1 MVLSEYTTIALY
13 ISLNNHISYI
23 IYMLMCIYHM
33 GCFLFN
39 QSWRFLKLASHPNR
53 HGGHINYGP
62 SVETQMPVDIR
73 ASTLRQ
79 DQPDSWRRKKWGWLM
94 QPSIPKQKKL
104 WLCTLHFKKVVLNF
118 ACVHFWRL
126 ICRLFFWRIRWI
138 VWPVK
143 NYLHCG
149 HQRRQFEIPDF
160 DGDFDRDFDGK
171 IICNIL

>member
-1 MVLSEYTTIALY
+1 MGFYLGCIWCLHIFDTFLLWDSTLFFWGVDMPEDLHWIYRRWMLY
-13 ISLNNHISYI
+13 C
-23 IYMLMCIYHM
+23 MGCIYHM

-104 WLCTLHFKKVVLNF
+104 
-118 ACVHFWRL
+118 
-126 ICRLFFWRIRWI
+126 
-138 VWPVK
+138 
-143 NYLHCG
+143 
-149 HQRRQFEIPDF
+149 
-160 DGDFDRDFDGK
+160 
-171 IICNIL
+171 

>member
-1 MVLSEYTTIALY
+1 
-13 ISLNNHISYI
+13 
-23 IYMLMCIYHM
+23 MCIYHM

-94 QPSIPKQKKL
+94 QPSIPKQKK
-104 WLCTLHFKKVVLNF
+104 TMTMYITF
-118 ACVHFWRL
+118 
-126 ICRLFFWRIRWI
+126 
-138 VWPVK
+138 
-143 NYLHCG
+143 
-149 HQRRQFEIPDF
+149 
-160 DGDFDRDFDGK
+160 
-171 IICNIL
+171 